1 MLFQG
6 WVQAPGKH
14 ERGSALGPPDY
25 NAGGSACRRSRRS
38 RLGPPW
44 APAPQP
50 SSPPGVPFLRTPF
63 PRPRGF
69 VVGCAR
75 RGLGPGLLQE
85 CLSLPSDFTHVFL
98 MYIVTLMF
106 SRTISC
112 RIAAPCFPV
121 AVVTAGQTRRHPTF
135 IVSYLRVVFVFA
147 AVRFSR
153 DPSTCPFA

>member
-63 PRPRGF
+63 PHP
-69 VVGCAR
+69 AASWWAA
-75 RGLGPGLLQE
+75 QE

-98 MYIVTLMF
+98 MYIVTLML